1 MARAR
6 TKFNGGEWTPA
17 RFHTFV
23 VSTLRAGARRW
34 PPKYTTLKKAQ
45 TEKKINPKTGRLA
58 QHYRCSICEEEFTQ
72 KDMQVDHIKPVVD
85 PKKGFTTWDDFINR
99 LYCEESNLQAI
110 CKGCHSAKTRQE
122 KECRKLSKMEKT
134 MVTLKKNG

>member
-1 MARAR
+1 M
-6 TKFNGGEWTPA
+6 
-17 RFHTFV
+17 
-23 VSTLRAGARRW
+23 
-34 PPKYTTLKKAQ
+34 
-45 TEKKINPKTGRLA
+45 
-58 QHYRCSICEEEFTQ
+58 
-72 KDMQVDHIKPVVD
+72 DHIKPVVD